1 MNPSSFM
8 FAFTENLGCVTLI
21 FAIYFK
27 NLIEIR
33 SAYLHSNKLSW
44 FFESYPVIENGYAI
58 KFTLYADFLSV
69 LPMKIL
75 HIHIMFRK

>member
-8 FAFTENLGCVTLI
+8 FAFGENLGFVTLI

-33 SAYLHSNKLSW
+33 SAYLHSNKLHGS
-44 FFESYPVIENGYAI
+44 VKAI
-58 KFTLYADFLSV
+58 RLSR
-69 LPMKIL
+69 MGT
-75 HIHIMFRK
+75 R